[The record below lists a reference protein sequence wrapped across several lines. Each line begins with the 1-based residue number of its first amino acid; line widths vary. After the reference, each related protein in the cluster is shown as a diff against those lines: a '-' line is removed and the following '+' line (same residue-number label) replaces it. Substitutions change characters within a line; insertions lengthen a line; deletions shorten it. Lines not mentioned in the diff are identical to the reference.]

1 MYVFNAFP
9 VIIEDNV
16 SYDDDDDDYDSD
28 HDSNRI
34 VYHRNNDDRYS
45 KYFLSYDNKFDANLN
60 DLIKY
65 IDINPKPP
73 AANEMAWVHF
83 LPINLATNGMIRA

>member
-1 MYVFNAFP
+1 M
-9 VIIEDNV
+9 IIEDNV

-45 KYFLSYDNKFDANLN
+45 K
-60 DLIKY
+60 
-65 IDINPKPP
+65 
-73 AANEMAWVHF
+73 E
-83 LPINLATNGMIRA
+83 